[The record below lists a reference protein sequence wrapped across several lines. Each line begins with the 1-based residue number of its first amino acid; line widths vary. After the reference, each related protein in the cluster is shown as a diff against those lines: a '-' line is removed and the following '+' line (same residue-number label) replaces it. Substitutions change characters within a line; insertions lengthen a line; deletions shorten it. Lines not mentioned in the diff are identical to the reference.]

1 MSIVKHGLSQDID
14 SNDSSLGKILAC
26 NVRCQPHTKTM
37 RDKLLQKEG
46 FHGQKRDNTKMNDNS
61 CDKYTSLLLTIRFF
75 HTVCSIILNCGNF
88 SSFQK
93 FLWHLQIITVGI
105 AVQFTRHKGT

>member
-26 NVRCQPHTKTM
+26 NHRCQPHTKTM

-46 FHGQKRDNTKMNDNS
+46 FQGQKRDYTKMNDNT
-61 CDKYTSLLLTIRFF
+61 CDKYTSLHVTDHLILSYCVFS
-75 HTVCSIILNCGNF
+75 TVATLALF
-88 SSFQK
+88 KSSFG
-93 FLWHLQIITVGI
+93 VS
-105 AVQFTRHKGT
+105 RS